1 MNKRIKRKR
10 WIAKLNNQTTAK
22 QRKANRELCR
32 RYPFLIPRYWSGK
45 LAWDVKWDG
54 RKEKAYF
61 RTLAENFPSGWWEA
75 FGIDLCEELRQ
86 DLIKCNYLYDFRIL
100 EIKEKW
106 GGLRIYTGGLPEGSD
121 AWKIIDDYTALSR
134 NICICCGKPDVCM
147 INMAGWIQP
156 ICYDCYY
163 KRKKKMNRCFKRKK
177 LTDEEI
183 KELYQQSTVSDEPK
197 MSGARIVM
205 RDKETITYDLSAKA
219 EKIRARWRSAKG
231 GNN

>member
-1 MNKRIKRKR
+1 MNNRIKKKR
-10 WIAKLNNQTTAK
+10 WIAKCNNQTTTK
-22 QRKANRELCR
+22 QRTANRELCR

-61 RTLAENFPSGWWEA
+61 RTLAENFPSGWWKA
-75 FGIDLCEELRQ
+75 FGLDLCEELRQ
-86 DLIKCNYLYDFRIL
+86 DLIKCNYLYDFRML

-106 GGLRIYTGGLPEGSD
+106 GELRIYTCGLPEGSD
-121 AWKIIDDYTALSR
+121 TWDIIDDYSALSR
-134 NICICCGKPDVCM
+134 NICISCGKPDVCM

-156 ICYDCYY
+156 ICFDCYY
-163 KRKKKMNRCFKRKK
+163 KQKKKVNNCYRRKK

-183 KELYQQSTVSDEPK
+183 KELYQQSTVSDDSK

-205 RDKETITYDLSAKA
+205 RNEETITYDLSAKA
-219 EKIRARWRSAKG
+219 ERIRARWRAKG
-231 GNN
+231 GDK